1 MKFVVT
7 AGPTREHLD
16 PVRFLSNPSTGKM
29 GFAVARA
36 AAMRGHEVALVAGPV
51 SLKTPKGVRRIDV
64 TSAREMLAAV
74 EKELFANSRDMVRY
88 SSGRVGDA
96 PLPTGDSGGR
106 VGDAPLPVGA
116 ALRADRISQC
126 SMVFVSTAA
135 VADWRP
141 AKCAARKLKKG
152 QMSGILKLVRNPDIL
167 KTVARRTKTT
177 HSPTHPLTHSPT
189 YLVGFAAETNDV
201 IAEARRKCREKNLD
215 MIVANDVT
223 EKGSGF
229 GVDTNRVTFVRKDGS
244 VERLP
249 LMTKLAVARR
259 IVRECEDLCP

>member
-7 AGPTREHLD
+7 AGPTREYLD

-36 AAMRGHEVALVAGPV
+36 AAMRGHEVVLVAGPV

-74 EKELFANSRDMVRY
+74 ERELSQQT
-88 SSGRVGDA
+88 
-96 PLPTGDSGGR
+96 P
-106 VGDAPLPVGA
+106 GA
-116 ALRADRISQC
+116 
-126 SMVFVSTAA
+126 VFVSTAA

-167 KTVARRTKTT
+167 KTVAHRAKHQAPARASTIF
-177 HSPTHPLTHSPT
+177 
-189 YLVGFAAETNDV
+189 VGFAAETNDV